1 MASDIE
7 SPAEIL
13 NHAATYHRF
22 MLGVKW
28 VAIHLATVIVFLVLW
43 FGTDAGFLAGLV
55 GGALVF
61 AAGVIAMRHGLAH
74 STEEG
79 SLAGLDTQAGPRH

>member
-1 MASDIE
+1 MDTQE
-7 SPAEIL
+7 NAEIL

-43 FGTDAGFLAGLV
+43 FGTDAGFLAGLI
-55 GGALVF
+55 GGAVVF
-61 AAGVIAMRHGLAH
+61 AGGVLAMRHGLAH

-79 SLAGLDTQAGPRH
+79 SLVGIDPQAGARH

>member
-1 MASDIE
+1 MDTQAN
-7 SPAEIL
+7 AEIL

-28 VAIHLATVIVFLVLW
+28 VAITLATVIVFLVLW

-55 GGALVF
+55 GGAVVF
-61 AAGVIAMRHGLAH
+61 AGGVLAMRHGLAH
-74 STEEG
+74 STEGE
-79 SLAGLDTQAGPRH
+79 SLVGVDAQADPRH